1 MARFTFSINGMLDL
15 EPISFDK
22 VDKFYTTQH
31 EFLRDTSVLTSK
43 SRYSEMLHLATFA
56 FDISDA
62 KEVEKLEKLVAICN
76 AFPYIFIKSDA
87 IVENHLIPLNL
98 EIGSG
103 YYMYALHEFQAEMSS
118 TDADQGVVTI
128 SLRLQMVNWK
138 PLAKSIKFISIEEG
152 AAVKTASG
160 NMRNISEYNAKAGD
174 KVVST
179 GSRVT
184 YVDDPDESN
193 VLHKMVEFNIN
204 TDIEDVLN
212 SGLSRSFEFNI
223 GWPLVM
229 TDLQFEDRPKEDFCW
244 NLVRQFRTLKTVDLD
259 GTLQTKD
266 GRKSS
271 QSNISEVKDGNTE
284 RYDETG
290 RIWVGHVRE
299 RLAGT
304 AVKDGDVALQS
315 ITVRR
320 RNRFANQTVQGFVYP
335 YAQYLGRSPS
345 EILITTAVNHIR
357 GMSSTTAMQAVK
369 KADEMTNYVRV
380 STPAL
385 KGLDVLA
392 IENPL
397 VNGLGIRY
405 AVLDSSHATTSGSLN
420 NLLINNFTFI
430 ESDSYGAIEASR
442 YALVSSTQGWNTPAN
457 KAQRI
462 IELIGQYKKL
472 KKDGASTSQYD
483 DIVSMVNTRLK
494 DALDGSVRSELA
506 EAKKLQDSDV
516 YKKADDTQKSVY
528 IIQLYMQLVSTNT
541 ASGSEERI
549 TLERIRLLDSEM
561 DSLYTQVVTTL
572 NDVSLKAL
580 REDMRKER
588 EWVEKLGGSY
598 TSFSGEGIP
607 DLKIKE
613 IFEDLPAT
621 KEYPSWKK
629 LSSFPFIFDQGILS
643 PNKVMAFWDEK
654 LPEINKLLEATNTLI
669 KTDINIYTT
678 VPAINDAGGNSTTGA
693 SVMTQAPS
701 GGTAPKNQ
709 GRVQLVDKK
718 DTWDKLMGEQ
728 VSGTGSNKR
737 LLPLKDIIDYERL
750 GRDIQNFGAKHYGL
764 DMPAPV
770 GRLVRA
776 ANKGRVKWAGY
787 QMNKDGSGRGYGNVI
802 QIIHDDGMETR
813 YAHLSEIFVHNRQF
827 VYRGQ
832 PIGRSGNT
840 GGSTGPHLHFEIR
853 INGKVISPKAY
864 YGIKSDSPA
873 EINTGKKGNSPQV
886 NSSQTAAVYARA
898 SKSPNGSIG
907 SLKEFIVAGESGGNY
922 NAANWYTNGKL
933 NSTFNGHITDKTVG
947 QVMALQAQGKLY
959 AVGKYQTYPPTL
971 AAAVRDLKLSSNTP
985 MSPAVQEKIGTWLI
999 FGKRPKLGAYI
1010 RGEHNDLNLAHIQ
1023 MAKEWSSIP
1032 LPGGGTAGGKG
1043 DRVYRYHT
1051 PEKVQQILL
1060 STRAA
1065 YARSLASGKSKAQA
1079 EEESVASAGIARVAG
1094 GENVSDVANEYINE
1108 IYAGREKDP
1117 VDIVVDPVPW
1127 TEEVQ
1132 AKSRLETFVK
1142 DLNRGIQKLIPTYKV
1157 YMVHGNDENNL
1168 INLINYHQHASYYEV
1183 PAVRNIRVEMA
1194 NQDNPVAVATF
1205 EVLNALNTASDP
1217 KEIRSQN
1224 ATRVDIRSLNSD
1236 AGRIVVMDQ
1245 IRLKAGNKI
1254 QIRMGYGNDPNNLA
1268 VVFNGIVTESD
1279 GGEVLTIVAEG
1290 YGRELQNEQLFI
1302 GDVVPT
1308 FQFASD
1314 TDNLYVSGAVAKV
1327 LKSANLDSFGR
1338 NPRWFADNS
1347 KFRDVSGMSTAPL
1360 ASQYVGDSGV
1370 SFQNSLWN
1378 SQLDE
1383 YFFYA
1388 TKGATESLENFWL
1401 MNIDLADR
1409 FFVTG
1414 LKDLFPFSLND
1425 FFANFNVVNKT
1436 TWDVLTTGRR
1446 LFPSSVL
1453 LVKNIEGRATTFS
1466 GIKEQMMIGKEKGT
1480 SLASELFAKVQKDP
1494 NSAKEKYGTVV
1505 NSLLKVG
1512 GQSLLSGIYSLANIV
1527 SNVKEKSQKEEI
1539 VKNNAADLV
1548 DVVDAANQDRNY
1560 VDLNAYVPAT
1570 NFHMFNSSY
1579 NILSNQL
1586 KLNQNCITGAKVE
1599 HNSDPEDFGYGE
1611 NIFDMKANGGLKGS
1625 LTKFG
1630 YINDNSISSVGMAI
1644 KTAQGYLLEE
1654 LERMY
1659 DGAVII
1665 TGNPDVQPGDYA
1677 FIQDD
1682 IRNMSGVIKCREV
1695 QHVFTEYDGYVT
1707 IITPGMFVEPSTHM
1721 YSNLYLK
1728 LGIFM
1733 NFVSTAASEYAQVS
1747 SAETIPGLIYEQTA
1761 FKPTDLGA
1769 SVYLLGLG
1777 NVAVA
1782 GLSVAALNA
1791 TASRVLG
1798 GPVIGKSISLAA
1810 RAGKAVAG
1818 AGWVRSLAHTV
1829 MAFGSSVGSKTLQ
1842 ALPRVAKVLSAVRTV
1857 AAGGRS
1863 IALAAAGTAVG
1874 GFIATAAVAALV
1886 AAVVYGGLAM
1896 IQNVIESYATK
1907 LEMRH
1912 RALMKFPVKVYGQE
1926 YTAGLIGW
1934 NDTETPLELQMGAV
1948 KDSINALAD
1957 IYEASKRAGYDGS
1970 KYALYFKLATD

>member
-56 FDISDA
+56 FDVSDA

-103 YYMYALHEFQAEMSS
+103 YYMYALHEFQGEMSS

-152 AAVKTASG
+152 TAVQTASG
-160 NMRNISEYNAKAGD
+160 KTRNISEYNAKAGD

-179 GSRVT
+179 GSRVA

-204 TDIEDVLN
+204 TDIEEVLN

-259 GTLQTKD
+259 GTLQIKD

-345 EILITTAVNHIR
+345 EVLITTAVNHIR
-357 GMSSTTAMQAVK
+357 GMSSTTAMQAIK

-397 VNGLGIRY
+397 VNGFGIRY

-483 DIVSMVNTRLK
+483 NIVSMVNARLK
-494 DALDGSVRSELA
+494 DALDRSVRSELA
-506 EAKKLQDSDV
+506 EAKKLQDSDA

-549 TLERIRLLDSEM
+549 TLERIRLLDSEI

-572 NDVSLKAL
+572 NDVSIKAL
-580 REDMRKER
+580 KEDMRKER

-598 TSFSGEGIP
+598 TSLSGEGIP

-621 KEYPSWKK
+621 KEYSSWKK

-709 GRVQLVDKK
+709 GRVELVDRK
-718 DTWDKLMGEQ
+718 DTWDKLKAEQ
-728 VSGTGSNKR
+728 VSGTGSKNR
-737 LLPLKDIIDYERL
+737 LLPLERIVPYQRL
-750 GRDIQNFGAKHYGL
+750 GRDIQNFGARHYGL

-770 GRLVRA
+770 GSPVRA
-776 ANKGRVKWAGY
+776 AAKGRVKYAGW
-787 QMNKDGSGRGYGNVI
+787 QMNKDGKRGYGNVI
-802 QIIHDDGMETR
+802 QIIHDGGMETR
-813 YAHLSEIFVHNRQF
+813 YAHLSQIKVKSGQF
-827 VYRGQ
+827 IKRDQ
-832 PIGRSGNT
+832 LIGFSGNT

-864 YGIKSDSPA
+864 YGIKSDSPPS
-873 EINTGKKGNSPQV
+873 INTGKGGNSPQSV
-886 NSSQTAAVYARA
+886 SSQSSAAYVRGASSAR
-898 SKSPNGSIG
+898 GSIAA
-907 SLKEFIVAGESGGNY
+907 LKEFISAGESGGSY
-922 NAANWYTNGKL
+922 NAANWYINGKL
-933 NSTFNGHITDKTVG
+933 HSSLNRGLTDKTIA
-947 QVMALQAQGKLY
+947 QVMAMQNANQLY
-959 AVGKYQTYPPTL
+959 AVGKYQTVPSTL
-971 AAAVRDLKLSSNTP
+971 ASAVKALRLPGNTP
-985 MSPAVQEKIGTWLI
+985 FSPAVQEKIGTWLI
-999 FGKRPKLGAYI
+999 FDGDKRLGGYI
-1010 RGEHNDLNLAHIQ
+1010 RGEHNNLNQAHLIF
-1023 MAKEWSSIP
+1023 ASIWRSV
-1032 LPGGGTAGGKG
+1032 PGPNGKSVSKSG
-1043 DRVYRYHT
+1043 DRVYAGYT
-1051 PEKVQQILL
+1051 AEKVQQALL
-1060 STRAA
+1060 AARAA
-1065 YARSLASGKSKAQA
+1065 YAKSISSGKSKAQA
-1079 EEESVASAGIARVAG
+1079 EEESVASAGIARVAS
-1094 GENVSDVANEYINE
+1094 GESVSDVANDYVNE
-1108 IYAGREKDP
+1108 VYTGREKDS
-1117 VDIVVDPVPW
+1117 VDVIVDPVPW

-1132 AKSRLETFVK
+1132 AKSRLEIFVK
-1142 DLNRGIQKLIPTYKV
+1142 DLNRGIQKMIPTYKV

-1168 INLINYHQHASYYEV
+1168 INLINYRQHASYYEV

-1254 QIRMGYGNDPNNLA
+1254 QIRMGYGNDPNNLS

-1338 NPRWFADNS
+1338 NPRWFADNNN
-1347 KFRDVSGMSTAPL
+1347 FRDVSGMSTANL

-1480 SLASELFAKVQKDP
+1480 SLASEFLSKVQKDP
-1494 NSAKEKYGTVV
+1494 NSTKESYGAVLANGYLNNKKKAEKEKAV
-1505 NSLLKVG
+1505 
-1512 GQSLLSGIYSLANIV
+1512 
-1527 SNVKEKSQKEEI
+1527 E
-1539 VKNNAADLV
+1539 NNAADV
-1548 DVVDAANQDRNY
+1548 IEVIDAANQDKF
-1560 VDLNAYVPAT
+1560 VDLNAYTPAT

-1599 HNSDPEDFGYGE
+1599 YNSDPEDFGYGE
-1611 NIFDMKANGGLKGS
+1611 EIFDMKANGGLKGS

-1721 YSNLYLK
+1721 YSNLYMK

-1782 GLSVAALNA
+1782 GLSVAALNGA
-1791 TASRVLG
+1791 ASRVLG

-1842 ALPRVAKVLSAVRTV
+1842 ALPRVAKVLSAIRTV

-1863 IALAAAGTAVG
+1863 IALAAAGTAAG
-1874 GFIATAAVAALV
+1874 GFIAAAAVAALV
-1886 AAVVYGGLAM
+1886 AAVVYAGLAM
-1896 IQNVIESYATK
+1896 IQNVIESYTTK

-1934 NDTETPLELQMGAV
+1934 NDTETPFELQWETV

-1957 IYEASKRAGYDGS
+1957 INEASKRAGYDGS
-1970 KYALYFKLATD
+1970 RYALYFKLATD

>member
-152 AAVKTASG
+152 TAVKTASG
-160 NMRNISEYNAKAGD
+160 KTRNISEYNAKAGD

-184 YVDDPDESN
+184 YVDNPDESN

-271 QSNISEVKDGNTE
+271 QSNISEIKDGNTE

-457 KAQRI
+457 KAQRV

-494 DALDGSVRSELA
+494 DALDRSVRSELT
-506 EAKKLQDSDV
+506 EAKKLQDSDA

-528 IIQLYMQLVSTNT
+528 IIQLYMQIVSTNT

-580 REDMRKER
+580 KEDMRKER

-629 LSSFPFIFDQGILS
+629 LSSFPFIFGQGILS

-718 DTWDKLMGEQ
+718 DTWDKLMAEQ
-728 VSGTGSNKR
+728 VSGTGSNKG
-737 LLPLKDIIDYERL
+737 LIPLNRIVPYTKL
-750 GRDIQNFGAKHYGL
+750 GRDLQNFGGRHFGL
-764 DMPAPV
+764 DMPAPD
-770 GRLVRA
+770 GSPVRA
-776 ANKGRVKWAGY
+776 ANSGTVNFAGW
-787 QMNKDGSGRGYGNVI
+787 QMNKDGKRGYGWLVKI
-802 QIIHDDGMETR
+802 THKGGMETR
-813 YAHLSEIFVHNRQF
+813 YAHLSKILVKAGDSVERDRI
-827 VYRGQ
+827 
-832 PIGRSGNT
+832 IGYSGHS
-840 GGSTGPHLHFEIR
+840 GGATGPHLHFEIR

-864 YGIKSDSPA
+864 YGIKSNGPA
-873 EINTGKKGNSPQV
+873 EINTGKRV
-886 NSSQTAAVYARA
+886 NSSQTAAAYVRGGSSAR
-898 SKSPNGSIG
+898 GSIAT
-907 SLKEFIVAGESGGNY
+907 LKEFISAGESGGSYDIANQKAGGGY
-922 NAANWYTNGKL
+922 RSVNAYITN
-933 NSTFNGHITDKTVG
+933 KTVG
-947 QVMALQAQGKLY
+947 QVMAMQASGQLY

-971 AAAVRDLKLSSNTP
+971 ASAVRGLKLSSNTP

-999 FGKRPKLGAYI
+999 FEKRPKLGAYI
-1010 RGEHNDLNLAHIQ
+1010 RGEHNNLNLAHEEL
-1023 MAKEWSSIP
+1023 ALEWRSLP
-1032 LPGGGTAGGKG
+1032 LPSGKTASGKWDKVHRG
-1043 DRVYRYHT
+1043 YT
-1051 PEKVQQILL
+1051 AEKVQQALL
-1060 STRAA
+1060 AARAA
-1065 YARSLASGKSKAQA
+1065 YAKSISSGKSKAQA

-1094 GENVSDVANEYINE
+1094 GESVSDVANDYINE
-1108 IYAGREKDP
+1108 IYAGREKDS
-1117 VDIVVDPVPW
+1117 VDVVVDPIPW

-1347 KFRDVSGMSTAPL
+1347 NFRDVSGMSTAPL

-1494 NSAKEKYGTVV
+1494 NSAKEKYGTVI
-1505 NSLLKVG
+1505 NGLLKAG
-1512 GQSLLSGIYSLANIV
+1512 GQSLLSGIYSLTNIV

-1539 VKNNAADLV
+1539 VKNNAADFV
-1548 DVVDAANQDRNY
+1548 DVVDAANQDKF

-1798 GPVIGKSISLAA
+1798 GPVIGRSISLAA
-1810 RAGKAVAG
+1810 RAGKAAAG

-1842 ALPRVAKVLSAVRTV
+1842 ALPRVAKVLSAIRTV
-1857 AAGGRS
+1857 AAGGRT
-1863 IALAAAGTAVG
+1863 IALAAAGTAAG
-1874 GFIATAAVAALV
+1874 GFIAGAAVAALV

-1926 YTAGLIGW
+1926 YTAGLMGW
-1934 NDTETPLELQMGAV
+1934 NDTETPLELQWETV
-1948 KDSINALAD
+1948 KDSIKALAD
-1957 IYEASKRAGYDGS
+1957 IHEASKRAGYDGS